1 MTRAWRVMLR
11 EVPMAEKAA
20 TITYQWGG
28 DKVRQCGFG
37 KDGNESEIN
46 LVS

>member
-1 MTRAWRVMLR
+1 MLR

-37 KDGNESEIN
+37 KEMRGKDGNESEIN